1 MELGNQI
8 LFFLAGLGVFNGFLM
23 AVYILFI
30 LRPRRWINLL
40 FGLLMLMLC
49 VRVGKSLLH
58 VFTDLDRIY
67 LQLGLSACILIGP
80 LLFLYVKSAMS
91 KVSRPSQLG
100 LAHLLIPIFTI
111 TLVGVIWPYARYP
124 DIWNGYVVGGIYIWW
139 TLYTLAAGV
148 ITIPVVKKV
157 AREESTITERWLVLV
172 VSCLLLLN
180 IAYNLA
186 YQGFPYVAGPL
197 LFSLIFYVLTGFLLR
212 KKNFFAVL
220 NQTSSSQQNQKLSD
234 EKANDLIKR
243 LSELMRT
250 EESYLDQNIKL
261 TNLAVSI
268 DATPHEVS
276 HVINDRL
283 GVSFNHYIN
292 EFRIKKACVLLEQS
306 DHLTIEGIGQE
317 AGFKSRSAFYKAFKN
332 FMNQTPSQYK
342 SQIKRSEEGSCP

>member
-30 LRPRRWINLL
+30 LKPKRWINLL
-40 FGLLMLMLC
+40 FGLLILMLC

-80 LLFLYVKSAMS
+80 LLFLYVKSIIA
-91 KVSRPSQLG
+91 KFNKPSQMD
-100 LAHLLIPIFTI
+100 LAHLLIPLFTI
-111 TLVGVIWPYARYP
+111 VIVGFIWPYATYP
-124 DIWNGYVVGGIYIWW
+124 DIWNGYVVGGIYAWW
-139 TLYTLAAGV
+139 TLYTLAAC
-148 ITIPVVKKV
+148 IIAIPVIRKV
-157 AREESTITERWLVLV
+157 VREESMIIERWLVLV

-220 NQTSSSQQNQKLSD
+220 KQTSSSQQNQKMSD
-234 EKANDLIKR
+234 EKAIVLINR
-243 LSELMRT
+243 LSELMRS
-250 EESYLDQNIKL
+250 EASYLDQNIKL

-268 DATPHEVS
+268 NATPHEVS

-283 GVSFNHYIN
+283 GISFNHYIN
-292 EFRIKKACVLLEQS
+292 EFRIKKACSLLEQS

-317 AGFKSRSAFYKAFKN
+317 AGFKSRSAFYKAFKY

-342 SQIKRSEEGSCP
+342 SQIKRSEEESCP